1 MTLHDRCR
9 EFLDGMIDPGS
20 FEPIADSDVEKLVA
34 FVASEIGR
42 AADERFEDTVP
53 LCLYFGN
60 EADRREFID
69 AVQMAKPGMI
79 SKRWPA

>member
-1 MTLHDRCR
+1 MTLRERCKA
-9 EFLDGMIDPGS
+9 FLFESSPDPMDEIDN
-20 FEPIADSDVEKLVA
+20 LVA
-34 FVASEIGR
+34 FVVSEIGR
-42 AADERFEDTVP
+42 AADERLEDTVP